1 MTDLDPLVRRCLPR
15 SSRRVRLGVSET
27 AFNLLNGTVS
37 VVRPQATK
45 SNEEA
50 ANEELVAQND
60 FLEQMRL

>member
-1 MTDLDPLVRRCLPR
+1 M
-15 SSRRVRLGVSET
+15 SET